1 MSTPMAATREALG
14 DMPNPLGLQGIEFIE
29 YATSRPQALGQALER
44 MGFQPVARH
53 RSREVLL
60 YRQGD
65 MNIIVNAHQDTER
78 TGVHAPPAL
87 TETPVL
93 AAIAFRVGNAAA
105 AFRRVLELGAWAV
118 HTEVEV
124 MELNIPAI
132 HGVGASR
139 IYFVDR
145 WKEFSI
151 YDVDFVPIPTVNP
164 RPPALQGLH
173 LFGVVQ

>member
-1 MSTPMAATREALG
+1 M
-14 DMPNPLGLQGIEFIE
+14 
-29 YATSRPQALGQALER
+29 
-44 MGFQPVARH
+44 
-53 RSREVLL
+53 
-60 YRQGD
+60 
-65 MNIIVNAHQDTER
+65 
-78 TGVHAPPAL
+78 
-87 TETPVL
+87 L
-93 AAIAFRVGNAAA
+93 AAVAFRVGNVAA

-145 WKEFSI
+145 WNEFSI
-151 YDVDFVPIPTVNP
+151 YDVDFVPIPTVTP

-173 LFGVVQ
+173 LFGVDGKVLAGPPPRPLDQFQSKIENGQIMILLEA